1 MKNVLFIAPTTYQ
14 LPLTENLKK
23 KFITLSEVCNVSVL
37 AFANSKTFLNETYG
51 NFYLNKKIKNRLI
64 NYFRII
70 QISIFTTNKIIK
82 KENIDIVCF
91 QDPVSSFF
99 SINDFLEFVS
109 VITILGTY
117 AFKFLSIDGISNFS
131 ILFLKVRR
139 AEVKIVV
146 ETHGD
151 FIETLSLEKNLVL
164 PRLYKKLFYIMAKY
178 SIGKSNII
186 RAVSSSTEQQV
197 LDIDSSKSVVRFPA
211 WIDFKDFQNIEPKP
225 LSKDKFNILF
235 IGSVTDR
242 KKPHMIIEAIQRIND
257 KSYHLSIVGP
267 APNEKYFK
275 ELKDLIG
282 KSDLQNQVSLI
293 GPVDRES
300 VKDYY
305 STSNLMILP
314 SISEGLARVIFESQ
328 VAMCPVLVTDAPGMS
343 DIVIDGQTGYVFES
357 NNLDSLSLKIEYI
370 KNNYDEASLVAK
382 NAKGFILSNY
392 SEDNFKFSF
401 KKLFDTV

>member
-51 NFYLNKKIKNRLI
+51 NFYLNKKIKNRLL

-70 QISIFTTNKIIK
+70 QISIFTTHKIIK

-91 QDPVSSFF
+91 QDPVSSF
-99 SINDFLEFVS
+99 
-109 VITILGTY
+109 
-117 AFKFLSIDGISNFS
+117 FS

-164 PRLYKKLFYIMAKY
+164 PRLYKKLFYIMGKY

-275 ELKDLIG
+275 ELKDLID

-370 KNNYDEASLVAK
+370 NNNYDEASLVAK

>member
-70 QISIFTTNKIIK
+70 QISIFTTHKIIK

-91 QDPVSSFF
+91 QDPVSSF
-99 SINDFLEFVS
+99 
-109 VITILGTY
+109 
-117 AFKFLSIDGISNFS
+117 FS

-257 KSYHLSIVGP
+257 KSYNLSIVGP

-275 ELKDLIG
+275 ELKDLID

-305 STSNLMILP
+305 SSSNLMILP

-370 KNNYDEASLVAK
+370 KNNYEEASLVAK

>member
-37 AFANSKTFLNETYG
+37 AFANSKTFFNETYG

-70 QISIFTTNKIIK
+70 QISIFTTHKIIK

-99 SINDFLEFVS
+99 SI
-109 VITILGTY
+109 
-117 AFKFLSIDGISNFS
+117 
-131 ILFLKVRR
+131 LFLKVRR
-139 AEVKIVV
+139 AEVKIIV

-257 KSYHLSIVGP
+257 KSYNLSIVGP

-275 ELKDLIG
+275 ELKDLID

-305 STSNLMILP
+305 SSSNLMILP

-370 KNNYDEASLVAK
+370 NNNYDEASLVAK

>member
-70 QISIFTTNKIIK
+70 QISIFTTHKIIK

-91 QDPVSSFF
+91 QDPVSSF
-99 SINDFLEFVS
+99 
-109 VITILGTY
+109 
-117 AFKFLSIDGISNFS
+117 FS

-186 RAVSSSTEQQV
+186 RAVSSSTEKQV

-257 KSYHLSIVGP
+257 KSYNLSIVGP

-275 ELKDLIG
+275 ELKDLID

-370 KNNYDEASLVAK
+370 NNNYDEASLVAK

>member
-37 AFANSKTFLNETYG
+37 AFANSKTFFNETYG

-70 QISIFTTNKIIK
+70 QISIFTTHKIIK

-99 SINDFLEFVS
+99 SI
-109 VITILGTY
+109 
-117 AFKFLSIDGISNFS
+117 
-131 ILFLKVRR
+131 LFLKVRR
-139 AEVKIVV
+139 AEVKIIV

-275 ELKDLIG
+275 ELKDLID

>member
-51 NFYLNKKIKNRLI
+51 NFYLNKKIKNRLL

-70 QISIFTTNKIIK
+70 QISIFTTHKIIK

-99 SINDFLEFVS
+99 SIL
-109 VITILGTY
+109 ILKARGV
-117 AFKFLSIDGISNFS
+117 D
-131 ILFLKVRR
+131 
-139 AEVKIVV
+139 VKIIV

-242 KKPHMIIEAIQRIND
+242 KKPHMIIEAIQQIND

-275 ELKDLIG
+275 ELKDLID

-370 KNNYDEASLVAK
+370 NNNYDEASLVAK

>member
-70 QISIFTTNKIIK
+70 QISIFTTHKIIK

-99 SINDFLEFVS
+99 SI
-109 VITILGTY
+109 
-117 AFKFLSIDGISNFS
+117 
-131 ILFLKVRR
+131 LFLKVRR
-139 AEVKIVV
+139 AEVKIIV

-164 PRLYKKLFYIMAKY
+164 PSLYKKLFYIMAKY

-275 ELKDLIG
+275 ELKDLID

-370 KNNYDEASLVAK
+370 KNNYDEASLVAM

>member
-70 QISIFTTNKIIK
+70 QISIFTTHKIIK

-91 QDPVSSFF
+91 QDPVSSF
-99 SINDFLEFVS
+99 
-109 VITILGTY
+109 
-117 AFKFLSIDGISNFS
+117 FS

-164 PRLYKKLFYIMAKY
+164 PSLYKKLFYIMAKY

-225 LSKDKFNILF
+225 PSKDKFNILF

-275 ELKDLIG
+275 ELKDLID

-370 KNNYDEASLVAK
+370 KNNYEEASLVAK

>member
-70 QISIFTTNKIIK
+70 QISIFTTHKIIK

-91 QDPVSSFF
+91 QDPVSSF
-99 SINDFLEFVS
+99 
-109 VITILGTY
+109 
-117 AFKFLSIDGISNFS
+117 FS

-164 PRLYKKLFYIMAKY
+164 PMLYKKLFYIMAKY

-275 ELKDLIG
+275 ELKDLID

-305 STSNLMILP
+305 SSSNLMILP

>member
-70 QISIFTTNKIIK
+70 QISIFTTHKIIK

-91 QDPVSSFF
+91 QDPVSSF
-99 SINDFLEFVS
+99 
-109 VITILGTY
+109 
-117 AFKFLSIDGISNFS
+117 FS

-164 PRLYKKLFYIMAKY
+164 PMLYKKLFYIMAKY

-257 KSYHLSIVGP
+257 KSYNLSIVGP

-275 ELKDLIG
+275 ELKDLID

-305 STSNLMILP
+305 SSSNLMILP

-370 KNNYDEASLVAK
+370 KNNYEEASLVAK

>member
-70 QISIFTTNKIIK
+70 QISIFTTHKIIK

-91 QDPVSSFF
+91 QDPVSSF
-99 SINDFLEFVS
+99 
-109 VITILGTY
+109 
-117 AFKFLSIDGISNFS
+117 FS

-151 FIETLSLEKNLVL
+151 FIETLSLEKNLFL

-257 KSYHLSIVGP
+257 KSYNLSIVGP

-275 ELKDLIG
+275 ELKDLID

>member
-70 QISIFTTNKIIK
+70 QISIFTTHKIIK

-99 SINDFLEFVS
+99 SI
-109 VITILGTY
+109 
-117 AFKFLSIDGISNFS
+117 
-131 ILFLKVRR
+131 LFLKVRR
-139 AEVKIVV
+139 AEVKIIV

-257 KSYHLSIVGP
+257 KSYNLSIVGP

-275 ELKDLIG
+275 ELKDLID

-293 GPVDRES
+293 GTVDRES

>member
-70 QISIFTTNKIIK
+70 QISIFTTHKIIK

-91 QDPVSSFF
+91 QDPVSSF
-99 SINDFLEFVS
+99 
-109 VITILGTY
+109 
-117 AFKFLSIDGISNFS
+117 FS

-257 KSYHLSIVGP
+257 KSYNLSIVGP

-275 ELKDLIG
+275 ELKDLIDKLG
-282 KSDLQNQVSLI
+282 LQNQVSLI
-293 GPVDRES
+293 GPVGRES

-305 STSNLMILP
+305 SSSNLMILP

-370 KNNYDEASLVAK
+370 NNNYDEASLVAK

>member
-70 QISIFTTNKIIK
+70 QISIFTTHKIIK

-99 SINDFLEFVS
+99 SI
-109 VITILGTY
+109 
-117 AFKFLSIDGISNFS
+117 
-131 ILFLKVRR
+131 LFLKVRR
-139 AEVKIVV
+139 AELKIIV

-275 ELKDLIG
+275 ELKDLID

-370 KNNYDEASLVAK
+370 KNNYEEASLVAK

>member
-70 QISIFTTNKIIK
+70 QISIFTTHKIIK

-91 QDPVSSFF
+91 QDPVSSF
-99 SINDFLEFVS
+99 
-109 VITILGTY
+109 
-117 AFKFLSIDGISNFS
+117 FS

-225 LSKDKFNILF
+225 FSKDKFNILF

-257 KSYHLSIVGP
+257 KSYNLSIVGP

-275 ELKDLIG
+275 ELKDLID
-282 KSDLQNQVSLI
+282 KLDLQNQVSLI

-357 NNLDSLSLKIEYI
+357 NNLDSLCLKIEYI
-370 KNNYDEASLVAK
+370 KDNYDEASLVAK

>member
-37 AFANSKTFLNETYG
+37 AFGNSKTFLNETYG
-51 NFYLNKKIKNRLI
+51 NFYLNKKIKNRLL

-70 QISIFTTNKIIK
+70 QISIFTTHKIIK

-99 SINDFLEFVS
+99 SI
-109 VITILGTY
+109 
-117 AFKFLSIDGISNFS
+117 
-131 ILFLKVRR
+131 LFLKVRR
-139 AEVKIVV
+139 AEVKIIV

-275 ELKDLIG
+275 ELKDLID

-305 STSNLMILP
+305 SSSNLMILP

-370 KNNYDEASLVAK
+370 NNNYDEASLVAK

>member
-70 QISIFTTNKIIK
+70 QISIFTTHKIIK

-99 SINDFLEFVS
+99 SI
-109 VITILGTY
+109 
-117 AFKFLSIDGISNFS
+117 
-131 ILFLKVRR
+131 LFLKVRR
-139 AEVKIVV
+139 SEVKIVV

-257 KSYHLSIVGP
+257 KSYHLSIIGP

-275 ELKDLIG
+275 ELKDLID

-370 KNNYDEASLVAK
+370 KNNYEEASLVAK

>member
-37 AFANSKTFLNETYG
+37 AFANSKTFFNETYG

-70 QISIFTTNKIIK
+70 QISIFTTHKIIK

-91 QDPVSSFF
+91 QDPVSSF
-99 SINDFLEFVS
+99 
-109 VITILGTY
+109 
-117 AFKFLSIDGISNFS
+117 FS

-275 ELKDLIG
+275 EVKDLID

-305 STSNLMILP
+305 SSSNLMILP

-370 KNNYDEASLVAK
+370 NNNYDEASLVAK

>member
-14 LPLTENLKK
+14 LPLSENLKK

-37 AFANSKTFLNETYG
+37 AFANNKTVLNETYG
-51 NFYLNKKIKNRLI
+51 NFYLNKKISNRFI

-70 QISIFTTNKIIK
+70 QISIFTTYKIVK
-82 KENIDIVCF
+82 KEKIDIVCF

-99 SINDFLEFVS
+99 SI
-109 VITILGTY
+109 
-117 AFKFLSIDGISNFS
+117 
-131 ILFLKVRR
+131 LFLKARG
-139 AEVKIVV
+139 ADVKIIV

-151 FIETLSLEKNLVL
+151 FIETLSLEKNLLL
-164 PRLYKKLFYIMAKY
+164 PRLYKKLFYIMARY

-186 RAVSSSTEQQV
+186 RAVSSSTEKQV
-197 LDIDSSKSVVRFPA
+197 LDIDSSKSIVRFPA
-211 WIDFKDFQNIEPKP
+211 WVDFKDFQNVEPGSF
-225 LSKDKFNILF
+225 SKDKFNILF

-242 KKPHMIIEAIQRIND
+242 KKPHMIIEAIQIIND
-257 KSYHLSIVGP
+257 ESYHLSIVGP
-267 APNEKYFK
+267 TPNDKYFL
-275 ELKDLIG
+275 ELKDVID
-282 KSDLQNQVSLI
+282 KSGLQNQVSFT
-293 GPVDRES
+293 GAVDRES
-300 VKDYY
+300 VKEYY

-328 VAMCPVLVTDAPGMS
+328 VASCPVLVTDAPGMG

-357 NNLDSLSLKIEYI
+357 NNIDSLIAKIVYI
-370 KNNYDEASLVAK
+370 KNNYEEASLVAK
-382 NAKGFILSNY
+382 NAKEFILSNF

>member
-70 QISIFTTNKIIK
+70 QISIFTTHKIIK

-99 SINDFLEFVS
+99 SI
-109 VITILGTY
+109 
-117 AFKFLSIDGISNFS
+117 
-131 ILFLKVRR
+131 LFLKIRR
-139 AEVKIVV
+139 AEVKIIV

-186 RAVSSSTEQQV
+186 RAVSSSTEKQV

-257 KSYHLSIVGP
+257 KSYNLSIVGP

-275 ELKDLIG
+275 ELKDLID

-293 GPVDRES
+293 GPVDREN
-300 VKDYY
+300 VKEYY

-370 KNNYDEASLVAK
+370 KNNYEEASLVAK

>member
-37 AFANSKTFLNETYG
+37 AFANSKTFFNETYG

-70 QISIFTTNKIIK
+70 QISIFTTHKIIK

-91 QDPVSSFF
+91 QDPVSSF
-99 SINDFLEFVS
+99 
-109 VITILGTY
+109 
-117 AFKFLSIDGISNFS
+117 FS

-186 RAVSSSTEQQV
+186 RAVSSSTEKQV

-257 KSYHLSIVGP
+257 KSYNLSIVGP

-275 ELKDLIG
+275 ELKDLID

-305 STSNLMILP
+305 SSSNLMILP

-370 KNNYDEASLVAK
+370 NNNYDEASLVAK

>member
-70 QISIFTTNKIIK
+70 QISIFTTHKIIK

-91 QDPVSSFF
+91 QDPVSSF
-99 SINDFLEFVS
+99 
-109 VITILGTY
+109 
-117 AFKFLSIDGISNFS
+117 FS

-257 KSYHLSIVGP
+257 KSYHLTIVGP

-275 ELKDLIG
+275 ELKDLID

-392 SEDNFKFSF
+392 SEDKFKFSF

>member
-37 AFANSKTFLNETYG
+37 AFANSKTFLKETYG
-51 NFYLNKKIKNRLI
+51 NFYLNKKIENRLL

-70 QISIFTTNKIIK
+70 QISIFTTYKIIK

-99 SINDFLEFVS
+99 SI
-109 VITILGTY
+109 
-117 AFKFLSIDGISNFS
+117 
-131 ILFLKVRR
+131 LFLKARR
-139 AEVKIVV
+139 SEVKIIV

-151 FIETLSLEKNLVL
+151 FIETLSLEKNLVI

-282 KSDLQNQVSLI
+282 KLDLQNQVSLI
-293 GPVDRES
+293 GPVNRGS

-328 VAMCPVLVTDAPGMS
+328 VAVCPVLVTDAPGMS

>member
-70 QISIFTTNKIIK
+70 QISIFTTHKIIK

-91 QDPVSSFF
+91 QDPVSSF
-99 SINDFLEFVS
+99 
-109 VITILGTY
+109 
-117 AFKFLSIDGISNFS
+117 FS

-257 KSYHLSIVGP
+257 KSYNLSIVGP

-275 ELKDLIG
+275 ELKDLID

-293 GPVDRES
+293 GTVDRES

-370 KNNYDEASLVAK
+370 NNNYDEASLVAK

>member
-70 QISIFTTNKIIK
+70 QISIFTTHKIIK

-91 QDPVSSFF
+91 QDPVSSF
-99 SINDFLEFVS
+99 
-109 VITILGTY
+109 
-117 AFKFLSIDGISNFS
+117 FS

-257 KSYHLSIVGP
+257 KSYNLSIVGP

-275 ELKDLIG
+275 ELKDLID

-370 KNNYDEASLVAK
+370 KNNYDEVSLVAK

>member
-51 NFYLNKKIKNRLI
+51 NFYLNKKIKNRLL

-70 QISIFTTNKIIK
+70 QISIFTTHKIIK

-99 SINDFLEFVS
+99 SI
-109 VITILGTY
+109 
-117 AFKFLSIDGISNFS
+117 
-131 ILFLKVRR
+131 LFLKARR
-139 AEVKIVV
+139 TEVKIIV

-164 PRLYKKLFYIMAKY
+164 PRLYKKLFYIMGKY

-257 KSYHLSIVGP
+257 KSYNLSIVGP

-275 ELKDLIG
+275 ELKDLID

-343 DIVIDGQTGYVFES
+343 DIVIDGQTGYVFKS

>member
-70 QISIFTTNKIIK
+70 QISIFTTHKIIK

-91 QDPVSSFF
+91 QDPVSSF
-99 SINDFLEFVS
+99 
-109 VITILGTY
+109 
-117 AFKFLSIDGISNFS
+117 FS

-225 LSKDKFNILF
+225 FSKDKFNILF

-257 KSYHLSIVGP
+257 KSYNLSIVGP

-275 ELKDLIG
+275 ELKDLID

>member
-51 NFYLNKKIKNRLI
+51 NFYLNKKIKNRLL

-70 QISIFTTNKIIK
+70 QISIFTTYKIIK

-99 SINDFLEFVS
+99 SI
-109 VITILGTY
+109 
-117 AFKFLSIDGISNFS
+117 
-131 ILFLKVRR
+131 LFLKARG
-139 AEVKIVV
+139 AEVKIIV

-275 ELKDLIG
+275 ELKDLID

>member
-70 QISIFTTNKIIK
+70 QISIFTTHKIIK

-91 QDPVSSFF
+91 QDPVSSF
-99 SINDFLEFVS
+99 
-109 VITILGTY
+109 
-117 AFKFLSIDGISNFS
+117 FS

-178 SIGKSNII
+178 SIGNSNII

-225 LSKDKFNILF
+225 FSKDKFNILF

-275 ELKDLIG
+275 ELKDLID

>member
-70 QISIFTTNKIIK
+70 QISIFTTHKIIK

-99 SINDFLEFVS
+99 SI
-109 VITILGTY
+109 
-117 AFKFLSIDGISNFS
+117 
-131 ILFLKVRR
+131 LFLKVRR
-139 AEVKIVV
+139 AEVKIIV

-186 RAVSSSTEQQV
+186 RAVSSSTEKQV

-211 WIDFKDFQNIEPKP
+211 WIDFKDFQNIELKP

-257 KSYHLSIVGP
+257 KSYNLSIVGP

-275 ELKDLIG
+275 ELKDLID

-300 VKDYY
+300 IKDYY

-370 KNNYDEASLVAK
+370 KNNYEEASLVAK

>member
-70 QISIFTTNKIIK
+70 QISIFTTHKIIK

-99 SINDFLEFVS
+99 SI
-109 VITILGTY
+109 
-117 AFKFLSIDGISNFS
+117 
-131 ILFLKVRR
+131 LFLKVRR
-139 AEVKIVV
+139 AEVKIIV

-164 PRLYKKLFYIMAKY
+164 PRLYKKLFYIMGKY

-275 ELKDLIG
+275 ELKDLID

>member
-23 KFITLSEVCNVSVL
+23 KFTTLSEVCNVSVL
-37 AFANSKTFLNETYG
+37 AFANSKTSLNETYG

-70 QISIFTTNKIIK
+70 QISIFTTHKIIK

-91 QDPVSSFF
+91 QDPVSSF
-99 SINDFLEFVS
+99 
-109 VITILGTY
+109 
-117 AFKFLSIDGISNFS
+117 FS

-164 PRLYKKLFYIMAKY
+164 PMLYKKLFYIMAKY

-275 ELKDLIG
+275 ELKDLID

-343 DIVIDGQTGYVFES
+343 DIVIDGQTGYVFKS

>member
-70 QISIFTTNKIIK
+70 QISIFTTHKIIK

-91 QDPVSSFF
+91 QDPVSSF
-99 SINDFLEFVS
+99 
-109 VITILGTY
+109 
-117 AFKFLSIDGISNFS
+117 FS

-275 ELKDLIG
+275 ELKDLID

-305 STSNLMILP
+305 SSSNLMILP

-370 KNNYDEASLVAK
+370 KNNYEEASLVAK

>member
-70 QISIFTTNKIIK
+70 QISIFTTHKIIK

-91 QDPVSSFF
+91 QDPVSSF
-99 SINDFLEFVS
+99 
-109 VITILGTY
+109 
-117 AFKFLSIDGISNFS
+117 FS

-225 LSKDKFNILF
+225 PSKDKFNILF

-257 KSYHLSIVGP
+257 KSYHLSIIGP

-275 ELKDLIG
+275 ELKDLID

-357 NNLDSLSLKIEYI
+357 NNLDSLSLKIEYV

>member
-51 NFYLNKKIKNRLI
+51 NFYLNKKIKNRLL

-70 QISIFTTNKIIK
+70 QISIFTTYKIIK

-99 SINDFLEFVS
+99 SI
-109 VITILGTY
+109 
-117 AFKFLSIDGISNFS
+117 
-131 ILFLKVRR
+131 LFLKARR
-139 AEVKIVV
+139 TEVKIIV

-164 PRLYKKLFYIMAKY
+164 PRLYKKLFYIMGKY

-275 ELKDLIG
+275 ELKDLID

-343 DIVIDGQTGYVFES
+343 DIVIDGQTGYVFKS

>member
-37 AFANSKTFLNETYG
+37 AFANSKTFFNETYG

-70 QISIFTTNKIIK
+70 QISIFTTHKIIK

-91 QDPVSSFF
+91 QDPVSSF
-99 SINDFLEFVS
+99 
-109 VITILGTY
+109 
-117 AFKFLSIDGISNFS
+117 FS

-257 KSYHLSIVGP
+257 KSYNLSIVGP

-275 ELKDLIG
+275 ELKDLID

-343 DIVIDGQTGYVFES
+343 DIVIDGQTGYVFKS

-370 KNNYDEASLVAK
+370 NNNYDEASLVAK

>member
-37 AFANSKTFLNETYG
+37 AFANSKTFFNETYG

-70 QISIFTTNKIIK
+70 QISIFTTHKIIK

-91 QDPVSSFF
+91 QDPVSSF
-99 SINDFLEFVS
+99 
-109 VITILGTY
+109 
-117 AFKFLSIDGISNFS
+117 FS

-257 KSYHLSIVGP
+257 KSYNLSIVGP

-275 ELKDLIG
+275 ELKDLID